1 MNCGDLTSTGQT
13 EPKNGGTRMSWSCN
27 QSDRKR
33 SKGLNRLISFHQTR
47 APRRCRKD
55 GYRDGSWSECAESE
69 HRSPPQRCQPAG
81 MGPPL
86 VSCKDSCAAMERP
99 TLCTIG
105 RLSLPLSRRAP
116 DSEEAEVAC
125 RRPRRACD
133 LGLSWAMHRFH
144 ALALPLLSRI
154 APCLRSSTRASELF

>member
-1 MNCGDLTSTGQT
+1 MFFL
-13 EPKNGGTRMSWSCN
+13 MSWSCN

-33 SKGLNRLISFHQTR
+33 SKGLIRLISFRQTR
-47 APRRCRKD
+47 APHRFRRD
-55 GYRDGSWSECAESE
+55 GHRDGSGSACAESE

-86 VSCKDSCAAMERP
+86 VSCEVSCATMERP
-99 TLCTIG
+99 TLCIIG

-133 LGLSWAMHRFH
+133 LGLSWAMHCFH

-154 APCLRSSTRASELF
+154 ASCLRSSTGASELF